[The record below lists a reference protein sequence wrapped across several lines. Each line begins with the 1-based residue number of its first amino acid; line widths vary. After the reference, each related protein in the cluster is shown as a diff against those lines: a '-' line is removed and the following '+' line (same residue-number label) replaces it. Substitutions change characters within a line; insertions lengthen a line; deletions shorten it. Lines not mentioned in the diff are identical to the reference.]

1 MMTEKAK
8 KKLEMYEQRYAESW
22 KKREIDEKGTLKPF
36 SKKELEHIFM
46 LNDHLKELTSSTI
59 DKTLRVSTHL
69 LDEIEKGN
77 KDFEDYQIE
86 SYIGMTYLDD
96 GDETLKEQI
105 RLTFEMPKFNVIGW
119 GADLEQGV
127 QEDDAFDKE
136 MIFNHEESSIG
147 RLWNEIWEK
156 YHVSLN
162 WVFSHYFNHLSIF
175 TVEDIM
181 KIKPENFEMSIEI
194 SL

>member
-1 MMTEKAK
+1 MTEKEK
-8 KKLEMYEQRYAESW
+8 KRLEMYEQRYAESW
-22 KKREIDEKGTLKPF
+22 KKREINEEGTLKPF
-36 SKKELEHIFM
+36 SKEELEHIFM

-59 DKTLRVSTHL
+59 DKTLRVSIHL
-69 LDEIEKGN
+69 LDEIEKGY

-96 GDETLKEQI
+96 SDETLEEQI
-105 RLTFEMPKFNVIGW
+105 RLTFEMAKCDIIGW
-119 GADLEQGV
+119 GADLEPGV

-136 MIFNHEESSIG
+136 MIFNNEENSIG
-147 RLWNEIWEK
+147 QLWNEIWEQ

-162 WVFSHYFNHLSIF
+162 WAFSHYFNYLSIF

-181 KIKPENFEMSIEI
+181 KIKPGNFEMSIEI

>member
-1 MMTEKAK
+1 MTEKQEQ
-8 KKLEMYEQRYAESW
+8 KLKLYEQRYAESW
-22 KKREIDEKGTLKPF
+22 KKREIDERGTLKPF
-36 SKKELEHIFM
+36 SKEELEHIFM
-46 LNDHLKELTSSTI
+46 LNDHLKELTTSTI
-59 DKTLRVSTHL
+59 DKALRVSIHL
-69 LDEIEKGN
+69 LDEIKKGN

-86 SYIGMTYLDD
+86 SYIGMTYNHNA
-96 GDETLKEQI
+96 DETLQEQI
-105 RLTFEMPKFNVIGW
+105 ELTFLLPKFNVIGW

-136 MIFNHEESSIG
+136 MIFNNEESSIG

-162 WVFSHYFNHLSIF
+162 WAFNHYFNHLSIF
-175 TVEDIM
+175 TVEDIL
-181 KIKPENFEMSIEI
+181 KINPEHFDMGIEI

>member
-1 MMTEKAK
+1 MMTEKEK

-22 KKREIDEKGTLKPF
+22 KKREIDDEGTLKPF
-36 SKKELEHIFM
+36 SKEELEHIFM

-59 DKTLRVSTHL
+59 DKTLRVSIHL
-69 LDEIEKGN
+69 LDEIRKGN

-86 SYIGMTYLDD
+86 SYIGMTYLD
-96 GDETLKEQI
+96 GCDETLEEQI
-105 RLTFEMPKFNVIGW
+105 KLTFEMPKFNVIGW
-119 GADLEQGV
+119 GANLEQGV

-147 RLWNEIWEK
+147 RLRNEIWEK
-156 YHVSLN
+156 HHVSLN
-162 WVFSHYFNHLSIF
+162 WAFNHYFNHLSIF
-175 TVEDIM
+175 AVEDIM
-181 KIKPENFEMSIEI
+181 KIKPENFEMRIEI